1 MEEVSRHGEMLSET
15 LLRWYEAYCYLF
27 DSARHSYSAIIY
39 VVFQSS
45 IN

>member
-1 MEEVSRHGEMLSET
+1 MEEVSRHGEILSET
-15 LLRWYEAYCYLF
+15 LLGWHEAYCYLF
-27 DSARHSYSAIIY
+27 DSALHSYSATIY